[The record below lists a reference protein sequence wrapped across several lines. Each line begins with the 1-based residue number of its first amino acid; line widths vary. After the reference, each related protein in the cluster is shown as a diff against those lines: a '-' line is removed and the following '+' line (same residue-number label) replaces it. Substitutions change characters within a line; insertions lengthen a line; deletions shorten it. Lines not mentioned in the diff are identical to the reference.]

1 MINIGDIVEYQYRGE
16 KNQSFY
22 GVIVGVSND
31 DYCWVEW
38 FDLGIEKARK
48 IILKGID
55 TMNIQIGDIVKGYGR
70 EGIVINLFDEY
81 CFVHWFDNDY
91 NKRYILPHHHTALS
105 LIASSQ

>member
-1 MINIGDIVEYQYRGE
+1 
-16 KNQSFY
+16 
-22 GVIVGVSND
+22 
-31 DYCWVEW
+31 
-38 FDLGIEKARK
+38 
-48 IILKGID
+48 
-55 TMNIQIGDIVKGYGR
+55 MNIQIGDIVKGYGR